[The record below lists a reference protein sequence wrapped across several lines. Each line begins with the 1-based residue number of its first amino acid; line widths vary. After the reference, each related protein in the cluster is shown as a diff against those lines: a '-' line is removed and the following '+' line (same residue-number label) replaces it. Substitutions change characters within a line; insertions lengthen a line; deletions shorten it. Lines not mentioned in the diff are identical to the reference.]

1 MKILV
6 GSEKGGTGKTTLAT
20 NLAALLAQL
29 GRDVVLLD
37 TDRQASAACWQDE
50 RKRRVGAVLPQVHCL
65 ERHGD
70 VHDAVA
76 DLGGRYQDVIVDAGG
91 RDSEEL
97 RSAMLAVDVVI
108 SPFRASQFDLWT
120 VEHLAALVQKARTWN
135 RDLRALAVLNMAPTH
150 ARATEP
156 AEAQAMMQEFS
167 AIELATS
174 VVFDR
179 KAFRDA
185 ACHGLGV
192 VEYTDP
198 KAAQEIRALGAEVL
212 HVEVQQVTEVATH

>member
-6 GSEKGGTGKTTLAT
+6 GSEKGGTGKTTIAT
-20 NLAALLAQL
+20 NLATTLASR

-37 TDRQASAACWQDE
+37 TDRQASAAFWCAE
-50 RKRRVGAVLPQVHCL
+50 RKHRETTATVHCL

-70 VHDAVA
+70 VFDTIV
-76 DLGGRYQDVIVDAGG
+76 DLEERYQDVIIDAGG

-97 RSAMLAVDVVI
+97 RSAMLGVNLLL

-120 VEHLAALVQKARTWN
+120 AEHLSALVSKARNWN
-135 RDLRALAVLNMAPTH
+135 RGLVALAVLNMVPTH
-150 ARATEP
+150 ARASEP
-156 AEAQAMMQEFS
+156 EEARQMLGDFPVLRMAS
-167 AIELATS
+167 S

-185 ACHGLGV
+185 ACQGLGV
-192 VEYTDP
+192 IEHSDP
-198 KAAQEIRALGAEVL
+198 KAATEILSLTDEVT
-212 HVEVQQVTEVATH
+212 HVEVQQTAAAH